1 MTCTGSRPSASLM
14 KLDKPA
20 QYLRQGLSIN
30 ALKRIAGA
38 ISDTDAARRMQKAQ
52 SKLFERLKLTA

>member
-1 MTCTGSRPSASLM
+1 LLG
-14 KLDKPA
+14 LDKPA

-38 ISDTDAARRMQKAQ
+38 LSDTEAAQRMQQEKA
-52 SKLFERLKLTA
+52 KLFGQLRLTA